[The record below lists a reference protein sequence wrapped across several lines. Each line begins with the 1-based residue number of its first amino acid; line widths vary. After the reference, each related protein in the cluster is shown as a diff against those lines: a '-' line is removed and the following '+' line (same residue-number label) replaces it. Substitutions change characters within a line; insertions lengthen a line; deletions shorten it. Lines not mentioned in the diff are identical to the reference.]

1 MQHVLFLMVIVLTVL
16 PVQLRAASTDWDV
29 TEQARTRLVAAED
42 SVAPDHDVIRIGWQ
56 VDLAPGWKTYWRAPG
71 EAGLPPR
78 FDWSGSAN
86 VAAVDVAW
94 PTPERMT
101 AYGFDSIVYDDIVV
115 LPISVRLRDPG
126 QPVSLQL
133 KVAYMVCEEICI
145 PLEAHHHLTLG
156 AGTGQPTAEADLIDS
171 FEARVP
177 PRQSELG
184 DSEAHRGN
192 GPWLKGLSLTAEGL
206 DLSVSGGAGG
216 VADIFHDA
224 PPSLALGRAED
235 RGKGPDGLIRLHIPV
250 YGGDPRVLADQELGL
265 VLVDGSG
272 QAVEWRGHV
281 SEVKV
286 NCASGDDTK
295 AVDRACANR

>member
-1 MQHVLFLMVIVLTVL
+1 MMIVLSVL

-29 TEQARTRLVAAED
+29 SEHARTRLIAAKD
-42 SVAPDHDVIRIGWQ
+42 SVTPDQDLIRIGWQ
-56 VDLAPGWKTYWRAPG
+56 LDLAPGWKTYWRAPG

-78 FDWSGSAN
+78 FDWSGSGN

-101 AYGFDSIVYDDIVV
+101 AYGFDSIVYDDTVV
-115 LPISVRLRDPG
+115 LPISVRLSDPG

-133 KVAYMVCEEICI
+133 KVEYMVCEEICI
-145 PLEAHHHLTLG
+145 PLEAHHHLTLA
-156 AGTGQPTAEADLIDS
+156 AGTGEPTAEADLIGS

-177 PRQSELG
+177 PRQPELG
-184 DSEAHRGN
+184 RAVAHRGN
-192 GPWLKGLSLTAEGL
+192 GPWLKDISLTADGL
-206 DLSVSGGAGG
+206 DLSVSGGEGG
-216 VADIFHDA
+216 MADIFHDA

-235 RGKGPDGLIRLHIPV
+235 RGKGADGLVRLHIPV
-250 YGGDPRVLADQELGL
+250 YGGDPKVLADQELGL

-272 QAVEWRGHV
+272 QAVEWRGLV
-281 SEVKV
+281 SQAKV
-286 NCASGDDTK
+286 GCASGDDTK

>member
-1 MQHVLFLMVIVLTVL
+1 MQYVLFLMVILLAVL
-16 PVQLRAASTDWDV
+16 PLQLRAASTDWDV
-29 TEQARTRLVAAED
+29 NEQARTRLVAAKD

-78 FDWSGSAN
+78 FDWSGSGN

-101 AYGFDSIVYDDIVV
+101 AYGFDSIVYDENVV
-115 LPISVRLRDPG
+115 LPITVRLSDPG
-126 QPVSLQL
+126 QSVSLQL
-133 KVAYMVCEEICI
+133 KVNYMVCEEICI
-145 PLEAHHHLTLG
+145 PLEARHHLTLA
-156 AGTGQPTAEADLIDS
+156 AGTGEPAAEADLIDS

-177 PRQSELG
+177 PRQPEPGSTEVY
-184 DSEAHRGN
+184 RGN
-192 GPWLKGLSLTAEGL
+192 GPWLRDISLSADGL
-206 DLSVSGGAGG
+206 DLRVSGGAVGI
-216 VADIFHDA
+216 ADIFHDA

-250 YGGDPRVLADQELGL
+250 YGGDPKILSDQELGL
-265 VLVDGSG
+265 VLLDGSG

-281 SEVKV
+281 SEVQ
-286 NCASGDDTK
+286 ASCTSGNDTK
-295 AVDRACANR
+295 AVDRACTNR